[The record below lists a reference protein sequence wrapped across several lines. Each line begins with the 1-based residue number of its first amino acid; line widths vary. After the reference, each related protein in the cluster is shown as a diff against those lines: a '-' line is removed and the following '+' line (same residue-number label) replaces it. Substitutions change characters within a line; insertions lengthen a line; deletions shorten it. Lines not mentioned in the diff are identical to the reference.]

1 MGLCFPICVLTKR
14 EICIIIYMYTAIL
27 LSLHVQYVKKRK
39 TRLITREIRR
49 IPLKIG
55 VGLPQWYVVIW
66 TRRRRDRKIVVSGTK
81 PVFGARFSETRFSRN
96 TFPANQRNPR
106 VPGTSSIS
114 ERVDV

>member
-1 MGLCFPICVLTKR
+1 
-14 EICIIIYMYTAIL
+14 MYTAIL

-66 TRRRRDRKIVVSGTK
+66 TRRRRDRSGQMRRCEKASMACVSPKIC
-81 PVFGARFSETRFSRN
+81 FSRN

-106 VPGTSSIS
+106 APGTSSIS